1 MEVRAERRGAF
12 RATWIVG
19 LAVVAFQALVAEAWR
34 KSTGGLHLA
43 PFWGTYVGLAFGLWG
58 IVAVAASRSRRS
70 ADALAA
76 LAVSSASLTLALAL
90 LAF

>member
-12 RATWIVG
+12 RATRVVG
-19 LAVVAFQALVAEAWR
+19 LAVVAFQVVVAEAWR
-34 KSTGGLHLA
+34 KGTGGPHVA

-58 IVAVAASRSRRS
+58 VVFVAASRSRRC
-70 ADALAA
+70 ADALGA

>member
-76 LAVSSASLTLALAL
+76 LAVTRPL
-90 LAF
+90 

>member
-1 MEVRAERRGAF
+1 MEVRAERRATF

-19 LAVVAFQALVAEAWR
+19 LAVVAFQVVVAEAWR
-34 KSTGGLHLA
+34 RGTGGVHLA

-58 IVAVAASRSRRS
+58 VVAVAASRTRRG
-70 ADALAA
+70 ADSLAA
-76 LAVSSASLTLALAL
+76 LAVSSTSLTLALAL